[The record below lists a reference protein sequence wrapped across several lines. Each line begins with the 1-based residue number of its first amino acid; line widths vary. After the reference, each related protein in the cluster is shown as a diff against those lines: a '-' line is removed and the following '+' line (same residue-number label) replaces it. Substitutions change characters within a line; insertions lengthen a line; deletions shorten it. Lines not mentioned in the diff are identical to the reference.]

1 MEERMSLS
9 RREFFYGP
17 LAAAGASSLGTGFSR
32 AQEGDELVA
41 AAKREGRGTVYSVVD
56 PTLMQAVVKRFRD
69 KYGIEIE
76 LVRLTSSSL
85 GQRLSVEVESGNV
98 AADVVIDTDK
108 LLVQAMT
115 AKGYY
120 APVEQILGSGAFPA
134 SAKTATSI
142 IAGRVP
148 YSMIWNTSEVAD
160 APKSWQ
166 ALADTKWQ
174 KRIML
179 IDPRLGASPTSW
191 YMLMRKTYGDDFIRT
206 IGRAATISPSAVP
219 GMQQVAA
226 GAQAIYAPAVHQI
239 TIGLKAKGAPIEEA
253 FLEPTVSSDNVLSL
267 LAKPPHPNIA
277 KLFAAFCV
285 SVDGQSLLNR
295 DGFSMLPDVPGARPL
310 PQIAEIDPAATKTE
324 LPVILSLLGLS

>member
-1 MEERMSLS
+1 MSLS
-9 RREFFYGP
+9 RRSFVYGP
-17 LAAAGASSLGTGFSR
+17 LAAAVSGSLGTGFGR
-32 AQEGDELVA
+32 AQEGDELA
-41 AAKREGRGTVYSVVD
+41 TAAKREGRGTVYSVVD
-56 PTLMQAVVKRFRD
+56 PMLMQAVVKGFRD

-76 LVRLTSSSL
+76 VMRLTSSSL
-85 GQRLSVEVESGNV
+85 GQRLSAEVESGNV
-98 AADVVIDTDK
+98 AADLVIDTDR

-120 APVEQILGSGAFPA
+120 APVEQIPGSEAFPP
-134 SAKTATSI
+134 SAKTQTSI
-142 IAGRVP
+142 IVGRVP

-160 APKSWQ
+160 APTSWQ
-166 ALADTKWQ
+166 ALADATWH

-191 YMLMRKTYGDDFIRT
+191 YMLMRKTYGDDFMRT

-277 KLFAAFCV
+277 RLFAAFCA

-295 DGFSMLPDVPGARPL
+295 DGFSMLPGVPGTRPL
-310 PQIAEIDPAATKTE
+310 PQIAEIDPEATKTE
-324 LPVILSLLGLS
+324 LPTILSLIGLS